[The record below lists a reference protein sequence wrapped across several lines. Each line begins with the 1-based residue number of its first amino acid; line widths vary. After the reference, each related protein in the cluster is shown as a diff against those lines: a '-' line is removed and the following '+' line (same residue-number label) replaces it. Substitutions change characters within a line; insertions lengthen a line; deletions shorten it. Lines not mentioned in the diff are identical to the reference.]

1 MDPESDSV
9 IDLKSASR
17 KGTRKIIEKILADA
31 NFEAQSILSYAEKQ
45 VQDILNSAINES
57 NAAKQEMLKK
67 GKQEAITEKN
77 RILSQARLDMRKNI
91 LVAKEEQINKV
102 LDKTK
107 KILSDPDRIP
117 DFKQVI
123 KALTMEACLFMGGGK
138 LLVKTNAKGVEV
150 LKGTQADLEK
160 DITKKTGV
168 ATKLSLADEGIDG
181 VVVESSH
188 GVVVDN
194 TFLTRL
200 ERRKREIR
208 KDLSEILFR

>member
-17 KGTRKIIEKILADA
+17 KGTRKIIEKIMADA
-31 NFEAQSILSYAEKQ
+31 DFEAQSILSYAEKQ

-57 NAAKQEMLKK
+57 NAAKKEMLKK

-77 RILSQARLDMRKNI
+77 RILSQARLDMRKKI

-102 LDKTK
+102 LDETK
-107 KILSDPDRIP
+107 KTLSDPDRIP

-123 KALTMEACLFMGGGK
+123 KALALEACLFMGGGK
-138 LLVKTNAKGVEV
+138 LLVKTNAKGVGV
-150 LKGTQADLEK
+150 LKGMQADLEK

-168 ATKLSLADEGIDG
+168 TTKLSLVDEGIDG
-181 VVVESSH
+181 VVAESSN
-188 GVVVDN
+188 GVVIDN

>member
-17 KGTRKIIEKILADA
+17 KGTRKIIEKITADA

-57 NAAKQEMLKK
+57 NTAKQEMLKK

-77 RILSQARLDMRKNI
+77 RILSQARLDMRKKI

-102 LDKTK
+102 LDETK
-107 KILSDPDRIP
+107 NTLSDPDRIP

-123 KALTMEACLFMGGGK
+123 KALTLEACLFMGGGK
-138 LLVKTNAKGVEV
+138 LLVKTNAKGVGM
-150 LKGTQADLEK
+150 LKGMQADLEK

-168 ATKLSLADEGIDG
+168 TTKLSLVDEGIDG

-188 GVVVDN
+188 GVVIDN